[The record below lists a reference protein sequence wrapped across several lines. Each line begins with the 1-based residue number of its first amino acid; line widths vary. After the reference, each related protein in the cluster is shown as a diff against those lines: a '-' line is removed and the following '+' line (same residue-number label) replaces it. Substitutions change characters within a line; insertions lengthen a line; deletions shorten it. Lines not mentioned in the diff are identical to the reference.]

1 MLYIDFEGFTLQ
13 YLGLWLSNP
22 DINDTIANGLVVI
35 NEVEMENQFDYL
47 KPARKIYCLR
57 HLDYNGLI
65 LDIEFEGWIL
75 NQVCILTNKRNSQKW
90 NIFRTS
96 TPVVLPEIFT
106 LSTELTLDNRK
117 IDQKI

>member
-1 MLYIDFEGFTLQ
+1 MLYVDFEGFILQ

-57 HLDYNGLI
+57 HLDYNDLI
-65 LDIEFEGWIL
+65 LDIEFKGWIL
-75 NQVCILTNKRNSQKW
+75 NQIRILPKERNSKKW
-90 NIFRTS
+90 NIFAL
-96 TPVVLPEIFT
+96 VH
-106 LSTELTLDNRK
+106 LSFCE
-117 IDQKI
+117 